1 MPEPSENPRPHG
13 TETTSDRPLSNVRL
27 LGWVA
32 FWSGM
37 AQEMVYPLLPTFL
50 VVALAASRTSL
61 GAIEG
66 LLAVGVTI
74 ARLVTGRRVDRGDS
88 PRRLT
93 RISYAISLISRPL
106 MAVATA
112 VPMVGVLRVADGFG
126 KGGKDAPRDFLV
138 AADTEDT
145 TAGRAFGLQRML
157 DTLGSVAGPLA
168 VAGVL
173 FAIGHGETGL
183 RIAFGLSVIPAIGA
197 AMCLRRVH
205 DTAPV
210 VHDPDH
216 AKIPLGKPFVALAIA
231 VGVFG
236 LANSSDTLLLLRA
249 QSAGLSAGEL
259 AVLYAGFNLTYAMLA
274 IPLGAF
280 ADRHGRRPMLIVAW
294 ISYALVYAG
303 FAYAG
308 AAWQVIVLFLAYGI
322 YYAASEGTLKAWIR
336 ALVPPERRGG
346 AYGLL
351 AATGGF
357 LTLPASVAAGWL
369 WDHHGPGPAFAMG
382 AILSGVAVLVVV
394 LSPRCV
400 AQTTDPEPRNC
411 NQSATRPV
419 DHGGRWRCMVVR

>member
-1 MPEPSENPRPHG
+1 MLEPAENPQPTVPVAPAARHP
-13 TETTSDRPLSNVRL
+13 SNARL

-61 GAIEG
+61 GTIEG

-74 ARLVTGRRVDRGDS
+74 ARLITGRRVDHGDS

-93 RISYAISLISRPL
+93 RISYAISLISRPM
-106 MAVATA
+106 MALATA

-138 AADTEDT
+138 AADAEDT

-197 AMCLRRVH
+197 ALCLRRVH

-210 VHDPDH
+210 IPDPEH
-216 AKIPLGKPFVALAIA
+216 TKIPLGKPFVALTIA

-259 AVLYAGFNLTYAMLA
+259 AVL
-274 IPLGAF
+274 
-280 ADRHGRRPMLIVAW
+280 
-294 ISYALVYAG
+294 
-303 FAYAG
+303 
-308 AAWQVIVLFLAYGI
+308 
-322 YYAASEGTLKAWIR
+322 
-336 ALVPPERRGG
+336 
-346 AYGLL
+346 
-351 AATGGF
+351 
-357 LTLPASVAAGWL
+357 
-369 WDHHGPGPAFAMG
+369 
-382 AILSGVAVLVVV
+382 
-394 LSPRCV
+394 
-400 AQTTDPEPRNC
+400 
-411 NQSATRPV
+411 
-419 DHGGRWRCMVVR
+419 